1 MHTLRELEKQQVG
14 LRLNT
19 YLVNEL
25 DEMTKTFSVNRSD
38 IIVEAIKAYISEHK
52 ALMLYQ
58 GFETACQE
66 LHQAVK
72 QTQSTSLPTLTD
84 LIDELD
90 Q

>member
-1 MHTLRELEKQQVG
+1 MHTLHELEKQQVG

-25 DEMTKTFSVNRSD
+25 DDMTKAFSVNRSD

-58 GFETACQE
+58 GFEVACSELQQE
-66 LHQAVK
+66 INQK
-72 QTQSTSLPTLTD
+72 QTSLPTLTD

-90 Q
+90 E